1 MRKSILILGILLS
14 LLLLFSGLS
23 WAAQKEA
30 KTEATE
36 DTTKAAPEPVY
47 KYMGAKSCKGC
58 HNLPKTGKQF
68 DKWLA
73 SEHAQAY
80 QALAS
85 EQSKAIAKKLKIKD
99 AQKSEKCLVCHVT
112 GYGVPDSLLGAKYS
126 VEEGVT
132 CEACHGPGEKYK
144 PMKIMKDKELALANG
159 LIEPTEEGCV
169 GCHNEKSPTFKDF
182 KFEEKFKVIDH
193 SYPPKEEEKK

>member
-23 WAAQKEA
+23 WAAHKEA

-80 QALAS
+80 QSLAS
-85 EQSKAIAKKLKIKD
+85 EQSKTIAKEMKIED
-99 AQKSEKCLVCHVT
+99 PQKSEKCLACHVT
-112 GYGVPDSLLGAKYS
+112 GYGVADSLLGAKYS
-126 VEEGVT
+126 MEDGVT
-132 CEACHGPGEKYK
+132 CEACHGAGEKYK
-144 PMKIMKDKELALANG
+144 SMSTMKDKKLALTRG

-169 GCHNEKSPTFKDF
+169 SCHNEKSPTFKAF
-182 KFEEKFKVIDH
+182 KFEEKLKAIDH
-193 SYPPKEEEKK
+193 SYPKAVEEKK